1 MKKII
6 IVLLVLVF
14 ALLSVTLVACNGND
28 SIVVAV
34 PNDATNEARA
44 LMLLEQLGLIELK
57 DGVSITATVRDIVS
71 NPYNLKFK
79 EVEAAQLPNFL
90 QDVDYAVINSNYAI
104 SAGLNPSNDAL
115 SLEGAYSAY
124 GNIIAVKDGN
134 QNNAKTKALVS
145 ALSSQRVKDYI
156 ESNYGGAVLS
166 VVEKVGDGF
175 DSTIDYTA
183 LSGTTIK
190 VGASPVPHAE
200 ILEVAKQILA
210 QKNVTLEIVEYSDY
224 VQPNLALQDGSL
236 DANYFQ
242 HLPYLED
249 FNANNATTL
258 VSAAAIHVEP
268 IGIYS
273 HLHASLEDIK
283 K

>member
-1 MKKII
+1 MKKTII
-6 IVLLVLVF
+6 ILLVLVF
-14 ALLSVTLVACNGND
+14 ALLSVALVACNGND

-44 LMLLEQLGLIELK
+44 LVLLEQLGLIELK
-57 DGVSITATVRDIVS
+57 DGVGITATVRDIVS

-104 SAGLNPSNDAL
+104 SAGLNPSKDAL

-124 GNIIAVKDGN
+124 SNVVAVKDGN
-134 QNNAKTKALVS
+134 QNSVKTKALVS
-145 ALSSQRVKDYI
+145 ALRSQRVKDYI
-156 ESNYGGAVLS
+156 TSSYGGAVLS
-166 VVEKVGDGF
+166 VVENVGDGF

-183 LSGTTIK
+183 LSGATIK

-210 QKNVTLEIVEYSDY
+210 QKNITLEIVEYSDY

-249 FNANNATTL
+249 FNANNSTTL

-273 HLHASLEDIK
+273 HKHASLEDIK

>member
-1 MKKII
+1 MKKTI

-57 DGVSITATVRDIVS
+57 DGVGITATVRDIVS

-175 DSTIDYTA
+175 DNTIDYTA
-183 LSGTTIK
+183 LSGATIK

-210 QKNVTLEIVEYSDY
+210 QKNVALEIVEYSDY

>member
-1 MKKII
+1 MKKTII
-6 IVLLVLVF
+6 ILLVLVF
-14 ALLSVTLVACNGND
+14 ALLSVALVACNGND

-44 LMLLEQLGLIELK
+44 LVLLEQLGLIELK
-57 DGVSITATVRDIVS
+57 DGVGITATVRDIVS

-104 SAGLNPSNDAL
+104 SAGLNPSKDAL

-124 GNIIAVKDGN
+124 SNVVSVKDGN
-134 QNNAKTKALVS
+134 QNSVKTKALVS

-156 ESNYGGAVLS
+156 TSSYSGAVLS
-166 VVEKVGDGF
+166 VVENVGDGF

-183 LSGTTIK
+183 LRGATIK

-210 QKNVTLEIVEYSDY
+210 QKNITLEIVEYSDY

-249 FNANNATTL
+249 FNANNSTTL

-273 HLHASLEDIK
+273 HKHASLEDIK